1 MDKFTFSSIVS
12 SSQTDSKGNMK
23 LFSALQW
30 MQDCS
35 VIAFMSDTSFCEWL
49 QANQVTPVVTFRQL
63 EVLRVPRL
71 MEKLTCSTYVYEV
84 QGAFGYRNTVIYDEQ
99 GTPCYMSWVIA
110 CYANLE
116 TGRLSRIPRE
126 VQNTLQFPP
135 RLEMTYGSRKIAQ
148 PDAPLQPLAPILVQ
162 RNDIDYNNHV
172 NNAQYIRMALE
183 CLPEDYKVGGMRV
196 EYRKSV
202 SPGSTIIPS
211 IAFCNNTVYIRLEVE
226 GAICCVIEFTA
237 RS

>member
-1 MDKFTFSSIVS
+1 MDKFTFSCIVS
-12 SSQTDSKGNMK
+12 SSQTDHNGKMK

-35 VIAFMSDTSFCEWL
+35 VIAFMADSSFCEWL

-63 EVLRVPRL
+63 DVQRVPSL
-71 MEKLTCSTYVYEV
+71 MEKLTCETYVYDV
-84 QGAFGYRNTVIYDEQ
+84 QGALGYRNTVIYDAQ
-99 GTPCYMSWVIA
+99 GQACYKTWVIA
-110 CYANLE
+110 AYANLE

-126 VQNTLQFPP
+126 VQAALQFPP
-135 RLEMTYGSRKIAQ
+135 RLDMSYGPRKIVL
-148 PDAPLQPLAPILVQ
+148 PDTPLTPLEPIRVQ
-162 RNDIDYNNHV
+162 RNDIDYNSHV

-183 CLPEDYKVGGMRV
+183 LLPEGFEVGGLRV

-202 SPGSTIIPS
+202 MPGSIIFPS
-211 IAFCNNTVYIRLEVE
+211 IAMNPASACITLEVE
-226 GAICCVIEFTA
+226 GTICCLIEFTA

>member
-1 MDKFTFSSIVS
+1 M
-12 SSQTDSKGNMK
+12 
-23 LFSALQW
+23 
-30 MQDCS
+30 
-35 VIAFMSDTSFCEWL
+35 
-49 QANQVTPVVTFRQL
+49 TPVVNFRQL

-84 QGAFGYRNTVIYDEQ
+84 QGAFGYRNTAIYDEQ

-135 RLEMTYGSRKIAQ
+135 RLDMTYGTRKIAR
-148 PDAPLQPLAPILVQ
+148 PDAPLQPLAPIPVQ

-183 CLPEDYKVGGMRV
+183 CLPEDFQIGSLRV
-196 EYRKSV
+196 EYKKAV
-202 SPGSTIIPS
+202 SPGSTITPS
-211 IAFCNNTVYIRLEVE
+211 IAFSANTACIIMEVE
-226 GAICCVIEFTA
+226 GSICCVVEFTA

>member
-1 MDKFTFSSIVS
+1 MDKLTFSSIVS

-35 VIAFMSDTSFCEWL
+35 VIAFMADTSFCEWL
-49 QANQVTPVVTFRQL
+49 QANQVTPVVNFRQL
-63 EVLRVPRL
+63 EVLRIPRL

-84 QGAFGYRNTVIYDEQ
+84 QGAFGYRNTAIYDEQ

-110 CYANLE
+110 CYANLQ

-126 VQNTLQFPP
+126 VQNTLQLPP
-135 RLEMTYGSRKIAQ
+135 RLEMTYGTRKIAL
-148 PDAPLQPLAPILVQ
+148 PDAPLQPLAPIPVQ

-183 CLPEDYKVGGMRV
+183 CLPEDFQIGSLRV
-196 EYRKSV
+196 EYKRPV
-202 SPGSTIIPS
+202 MPGSCICPAITYGPDKAYVTMS
-211 IAFCNNTVYIRLEVE
+211 VENT
-226 GAICCVIEFTA
+226 ICCMVEFTA

>member
-1 MDKFTFSSIVS
+1 MDKHTFSSIVS

-49 QANQVTPVVTFRQL
+49 QANQVTPVVNFRQL

-84 QGAFGYRNTVIYDEQ
+84 QGAFGYRNTAIYDEQ

-126 VQNTLQFPP
+126 VQNTLQLPP
-135 RLEMTYGSRKIAQ
+135 RLEMTYGTRKIAL
-148 PDAPLQPLAPILVQ
+148 PDAPLQPLAPIPVQ
-162 RNDIDYNNHV
+162 QNDIDYNNHV

-183 CLPEDYKVGGMRV
+183 CLPEDFQIGSLRV
-196 EYRKSV
+196 EYKKAV
-202 SPGSTIIPS
+202 SPGSTIMPS
-211 IAFCNNTVYIRLEVE
+211 IAFSANTACIIMEVE
-226 GAICCVIEFTA
+226 GSICCVVEFTA